1 MRQTAPRSSTPR
13 STARRIAGP
22 LATLLALAG
31 PGVAQEMSS
40 SLFATGGEHFADPF
54 ADELAGPGPALPGRQ
69 TDQRLLS
76 PAIAARSFM
85 AVSAPAPR
93 TYQIHDLITIIVRED
108 TQTRFSSSLETE
120 KENRWTGEVAE
131 FPRLT
136 LSDLVDFNLS
146 PNTFPNGTL
155 KLDVRTGSE
164 FEGEGDY
171 ENRRSMTD
179 RIQASII
186 DIKPNG
192 NVVLEAR
199 KSVRSDGEHYTL
211 VATGTCRVDDI
222 TATNSVL
229 STQLADL
236 YIDKQHHGHLR
247 KAADK
252 GLLTNV
258 IDFLFPW

>member
-1 MRQTAPRSSTPR
+1 MRLLVLPLLTL
-13 STARRIAGP
+13 P
-22 LATLLALAG
+22 LATSFAPRAA
-31 PGVAQEMSS
+31 AQEMSS
-40 SLFATGGEHFADPF
+40 SLYATGGEYFADPF
-54 ADELAGPGPALPGRQ
+54 AAELGGGASDFLPGQQ

-76 PAIAARSFM
+76 PAIAASSLM
-85 AVSAPAPR
+85 AVAAPAPR
-93 TYQIHDLITIIVRED
+93 TYAVHDLIAIVIRED
-108 TQTRFSSSLETE
+108 TQTRFSSKLETE
-120 KENRWTGEVAE
+120 KEAEYTGEIAE
-131 FPRLT
+131 FPRFN
-136 LSDLVDFNLS
+136 LSDFVDFNLR

-155 KLDVRTGSE
+155 KLQVNGGSE

-171 ENRRSMTD
+171 NNSQTMTA

-199 KSVRSDGEHYTL
+199 KSVRSDGEHYVL

-222 TATNSVL
+222 TAANSIL
-229 STQLADL
+229 SSQLADL
-236 YIDKQHHGHLR
+236 YIDKQHQGHLR

-258 IDFLFPW
+258 LDFLFPW